1 MVFFRFFSFP
11 PSSASRPQQARR
23 GPVPRIESYQRP
35 LGAHP
40 RCRSRPQRYQRPKWT
55 AQSPAS
61 AIGPRDVRQRPPASG
76 GASRCRAARRR
87 RRRGTLIGQEAS
99 PTMGPSRRMRERPVR
114 LHARLRDRA
123 SRSAVAADAHGG
135 HEMPAPRPR
144 AGCDPPRGHGNA
156 GGVGRAG
163 CGQNLVRFARIFAA
177 LEPKWHPP
185 KRGPKTSS
193 TIAIPAAARAPH
205 VTRLRLSGAHTAV
218 RANECGI
225 SPVAAGPRAAAREE
239 EEAGRGLMSL

>member
-1 MVFFRFFSFP
+1 MDAAHHGTKSESGFCMVDARAASPVPPRDFFCSRSAHRGKSTENQFFP
-11 PSSASRPQQARR
+11 PPSASRPQQARR

-123 SRSAVAADAHGG
+123 LIAAVAADAHGG

-144 AGCDPPRGHGNA
+144 AGCDLPRGHGNT
-156 GGVGRAG
+156 GGVGRTG
-163 CGQNLVRFARIFAA
+163 CGQNLVRFA
-177 LEPKWHPP
+177 
-185 KRGPKTSS
+185 
-193 TIAIPAAARAPH
+193 
-205 VTRLRLSGAHTAV
+205 
-218 RANECGI
+218 
-225 SPVAAGPRAAAREE
+225 
-239 EEAGRGLMSL
+239 